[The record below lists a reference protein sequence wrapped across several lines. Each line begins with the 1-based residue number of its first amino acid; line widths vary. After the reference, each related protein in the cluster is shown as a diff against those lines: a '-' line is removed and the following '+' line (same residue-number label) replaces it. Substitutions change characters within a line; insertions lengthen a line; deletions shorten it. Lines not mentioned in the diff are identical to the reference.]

1 MQSQNL
7 FDLRNQVAVV
17 TGGAGVLGQEMVKAL
32 TAAGAQVAVL
42 GRNQEKGDAFVQTI
56 QAAGGSCIFI
66 RADVTHQS
74 DVAQARQ
81 KIHEQFGPVS
91 ILINAAGGNMSGAT
105 IMPDKTFLDLDVEA
119 FRQVVDLNLMGTVI
133 PSHEFAKDFAATRRG
148 VIVNISSMAASRPIT
163 RVTGYAAAKSA
174 IDNFTRWLSVE
185 MARKFGAGIRVNA
198 IAPGFFITEQN
209 RNLLTN
215 PDGTYTPR
223 GEAVLAHTPFARF
236 GNPDDLSGTLVW
248 LCSDAS
254 RFVTGIVVPVDGG
267 FSAYAGV

>member
-1 MQSQNL
+1 MREKNL
-7 FDLRNQVAVV
+7 FDLKDQVAVV

-32 TAAGAQVAVL
+32 SGAGAQVVIL
-42 GRNQEKGDAFVQTI
+42 GRNQEKGEAFAKTI
-56 QAAGGSCIFI
+56 QSDGGRCIFI
-66 RADVTHQS
+66 QADVTRQS
-74 DVAQARQ
+74 DVSQARQ

-119 FRQVVDLNLMGTVI
+119 FRQVVDLNLLGTVI
-133 PSHEFAKDFAATRRG
+133 PSHEFAKDFVAARRG

-185 MARKFGAGIRVNA
+185 MSRKFGEGIRVNA

-215 PDGTYTPR
+215 ADGSFTPR
-223 GEAVLAHTPFARF
+223 GEAVLAHTPFGRF
-236 GNPDDLSGTLVW
+236 GNPDDLSGTLIW

-267 FSAYAGV
+267 FSAFAGV